1 MKTWI
6 VLDRDVDFNNM

>member
-6 VLDRDVDFNNM
+6 VLRIFSTWG